1 MTEEERQKIS
11 DMLLERMLKKANS
24 YATIAITDIAI
35 DDTEFTERCKIFIAT
50 KTDETLLTLLIRGGT
65 NVLSTDKQS
74 R

>member
-24 YATIAITDIAI
+24 YGGIAITDIAI
-35 DDTEFTERCKIFIAT
+35 DDTEFTERCKNFIAT

>member
-11 DMLLERMLKKANS
+11 DMLLERMLKQANS
-24 YATIAITDIAI
+24 YAPIAAI
-35 DDTEFTERCKIFIAT
+35 DYTEFTERCKNFIAT

-65 NVLSTDKQS
+65 NVLSTDKLT